1 MSGLKKIEKRKPALE
16 DAILL
21 AIKAHKG
28 QVDKRGEPYILHPLA
43 VMLEG
48 KNEKERI
55 VGVLHDVLED
65 TRVTVVRLRML
76 GYCKEI
82 LDALKILTK
91 RPNEE
96 DDYFSFIGR
105 IIKSGN
111 ELARVVKIRD
121 IENNTKES
129 RFPQNPSERDFNRR
143 DKYEKAL
150 KLLSG
155 PPEGGQELE
164 TLKTSDKTSRF
175 WGDEVPDSSGEDGFH
190 N

>member
-1 MSGLKKIEKRKPALE
+1 MSSLKKTEKRKPALE

-21 AIKAHKG
+21 AVKAHKG

-48 KNEKERI
+48 KNEKESI

-65 TRVTVVRLRML
+65 TKVTVVELCML
-76 GYCKEI
+76 GYSKKI

-91 RPNEE
+91 RPDEKNN
-96 DDYFSFIGR
+96 YFSFIGR

-129 RFPQNPSERDFNRR
+129 RFPKNPTENDFTRR
-143 DKYEKAL
+143 DEYEKAL

-164 TLKTSDKTSRF
+164 TPKTSEF
-175 WGDEVPDSSGEDGFH
+175 WGSEVPDSSGEDGFH

>member
-1 MSGLKKIEKRKPALE
+1 MSSLKKTEKRKPALE

-21 AIKAHKG
+21 AVKAHKG

-48 KNEKERI
+48 KNEKEHI
-55 VGVLHDVLED
+55 VRVLHDVLED
-65 TRVTVVRLRML
+65 TKVTVVGLRML
-76 GYCKEI
+76 GYSKEI

-91 RPNEE
+91 RPDEKDN
-96 DDYFSFIGR
+96 YFSFIGR

-121 IENNTKES
+121 IENNTKTS
-129 RFPQNPSERDFNRR
+129 RFPKNPTEKDFARR

-155 PPEGGQELE
+155 PKPKSKPEDVQKLE
-164 TLKTSDKTSRF
+164 TLKPS
-175 WGDEVPDSSGEDGFH
+175 
-190 N
+190 

>member
-1 MSGLKKIEKRKPALE
+1 MPNLKKTEKRKPALE

-48 KNEKERI
+48 KNEKESI
-55 VGVLHDVLED
+55 VGVLHDVLKD
-65 TRVTVVRLRML
+65 TKVTVVGLRML
-76 GYCKEI
+76 GYSKEI

-91 RPNEE
+91 HPDEKNN
-96 DDYFSFIGR
+96 YFSFIRR

-129 RFPQNPSERDFNRR
+129 RFPQNPSERDFARR
-143 DKYEKAL
+143 GKYKKAL
-150 KLLSG
+150 RLLFGWSKSK
-155 PPEGGQELE
+155 PEGGQKIEI
-164 TLKTSDKTSRF
+164 LKPSEF
-175 WGDEVPDSSGEDGFH
+175 WGPGEFPDSGGYWGE
-190 N
+190 